1 MDPDAVKST
10 LSNLAFGNVIA
21 AAARDY
27 QKEILANEKAQAA
40 SANHDEVDLDE
51 LMDDPELEK
60 LHAERIAALKKEAE
74 KREVLKRQGHGE
86 YREITEGDFLG
97 EVTGSEKNSLG
108 IIARIMD
115 KHLKALAPVYVGT
128 KFIKLDAETN
138 PVSNWLQNAPFF
150 VAKLAIKT
158 LPCVILFKYMVS
170 QLTHFY
176 FRKGIAVDRLVGFQ
190 DLGNKDDFSTRT
202 LENILKIKGIIDEKK
217 KDDDEGDTS
226 KNRRIRS
233 STFQDSDSDYC
244 CIAASSQFTEHSPAA
259 ATAAAEG
266 FRVNPRAGSWV
277 GLIFNVLHLIDL
289 SSMVAAMVI
298 GRVLQSFHC
307 YLLMPEEQRPQLV
320 TDGSFDL

>member
-21 AAARDY
+21 AAARNY
-27 QKEILANEKAQAA
+27 QKVTHPSSSLSNVPVPPCAVGSSRYFPELSDVEILANEKAQAA

-97 EVTGSEKNSLG
+97 EVTGSEKV
-108 IIARIMD
+108 ICHFYHREFYRCKIMD

-128 KFIKLDAETN
+128 KFIKLDAEQLAAEC
-138 PVSNWLQNAPFF
+138 PVLCCQTGNQNIALRYI
-150 VAKLAIKT
+150 V
-158 LPCVILFKYMVS
+158 
-170 QLTHFY
+170 Q
-176 FRKGIAVDRLVGFQ
+176 GIAVDRLVGFQ

-217 KDDDEGDTS
+217 KDDDEDDEGDTS

-233 STFQDSDSDYC
+233 STFQDSDSD
-244 CIAASSQFTEHSPAA
+244 
-259 ATAAAEG
+259 
-266 FRVNPRAGSWV
+266 
-277 GLIFNVLHLIDL
+277 
-289 SSMVAAMVI
+289 
-298 GRVLQSFHC
+298 
-307 YLLMPEEQRPQLV
+307 
-320 TDGSFDL
+320 